1 MDVKNI
7 LYNNPGGNTGVGP
20 KFGQLGFVKAL
31 IFVPAGKQYPTSSI
45 AAFKTALEADILA
58 DLPYNRAF
66 PLQGLVKPTDSSTK
80 PVTETFP
87 DGSIAIV
94 NNGFYDLEYQFLKGG
109 LNLSIALQKSNGKNW
124 WFFIVDDQVTVRGV
138 DAGPGF
144 MTGIN
149 PNLTYTPP
157 AVMNTGT
164 NVAVYST
171 RVNFTP
177 NQLGVDGCFL
187 DFTQDGGL
195 NYLTNLNGLLD
206 VNIYQAAARAA
217 GVFKVGA
224 NVANGSVDLHAEFP
238 SELAVVGAFQ
248 VRNKATGKPLTVTAV
263 ADDPT
268 DNGWS
273 VTVSASDPNYTAG
286 AGTLQISLAGPTE
299 LNGLISGGYESNW
312 LDQ

>member
-7 LYNNPGGNTGVGP
+7 LYLGGGANTGVGQ
-20 KFGQLGFVKAL
+20 KFAQLGFIKGL

-58 DLPYNRAF
+58 DLDYQRAY
-66 PLQGLVKPTDSSTK
+66 PLQGLVKPTDTSTK

-87 DGSIAIV
+87 DGSIAVV
-94 NNGFYDLEYQFLKGG
+94 NDGFYDLEFQFLKGG
-109 LNLSIALQKSNGKNW
+109 NSLSVAMQKNNGRNW
-124 WFFIVDDQVTVRGV
+124 WFFIIDDQVTLRGV
-138 DAGPGF
+138 DAGAGF

-164 NVAVYST
+164 AVAVYST

-177 NQLGVDGCFL
+177 NQLGRDGCFL
-187 DFTQDGGL
+187 DFSQDGGL
-195 NYLTNLNGLLD
+195 NYLTNLSGLLD
-206 VNIYQAAARAA
+206 VNVYQASARAA

-224 NVANGSVDLHAEFP
+224 QTACGTVDLHAEYP
-238 SELAVVGAFQ
+238 SQLAIVGAWR

-263 ADDPT
+263 ADDAA
-268 DNGWS
+268 DGGWS
-273 VTVSASDPNYTAG
+273 VTVSVSDANYSAG
-286 AGTLQISLAGPTE
+286 AGTLEVSLAGPTE
-299 LNGLISGGYESNW
+299 IAALIDGGYEGNW
-312 LDQ
+312 LAQ

>member
-20 KFGQLGFVKAL
+20 KFAQLGFVKGL
-31 IFVPAGKQYPTSSI
+31 IFVPAGMTFPTTSI
-45 AAFKTALEADILA
+45 ADFKAALEAAILE
-58 DLPYNRAF
+58 DLPYNRAY
-66 PLQGLVKPTDSSTK
+66 PLQSLVKPTDSSTK

-109 LNLSIALQKSNGKNW
+109 LNLSIAMQKSNGKNW
-124 WFFIVDDQVTVRGV
+124 WFFIIDDQIALRGV
-138 DAGPGF
+138 DAGPGLIQ
-144 MTGIN
+144 GIN
-149 PNLTYTPP
+149 PNLSYSPP

-177 NQLGVDGCFL
+177 NQINVDGCFL
-187 DFTQDGGL
+187 DFSQDGGL
-195 NYLTNLNGLLD
+195 NYLTNLSGLLD
-206 VNIYQAAARAA
+206 VNVYQAVARAA
-217 GVFKVGA
+217 GVFKIGA
-224 NVANGSVDLHAEFP
+224 KVANGTVDLHDEYP
-238 SELAVVGAFQ
+238 SELAVVGAWR

-263 ADDPT
+263 ADDT
-268 DNGWS
+268 ADGGWT

-286 AGTLQISLAGPTE
+286 AGTLEVNLAGPTAI
-299 LNGLISGGYESNW
+299 NGLIEGGYEGEW
-312 LDQ
+312 LSQ

>member
-20 KFGQLGFVKAL
+20 KFNQLGFVKGL
-31 IFVPAGKQYPTSSI
+31 IFVPAGKQYPTDSVANLK
-45 AAFKTALEADILA
+45 AAIEADIIA
-58 DLPYNRAF
+58 DLPYLRAY

-94 NNGFYDLEYQFLKGG
+94 NQGFYDIEYQFLKGG
-109 LNLSIALQKSNGKNW
+109 LNLSVAMQKSNGKNW
-124 WFFIVDDQVTVRGV
+124 WFFIIDDQVALRGV

-149 PNLTYTPP
+149 PNLVFTPP

-164 NVAVYST
+164 NVAVYGT

-177 NQLGVDGCFL
+177 DQVNVNGCFV
-187 DFTQDGGL
+187 DFSGYGGL
-195 NYLTNLNGLLD
+195 NYLTGLSGLLD
-206 VNIYQAAARAA
+206 VNVYQAAARAA

-224 NVANGSVDLHAEFP
+224 NLANGSVDLHAEFP
-238 SELAVVGAFQ
+238 SELAVVSAWA

-273 VTVSASDPNYTAG
+273 VTVSVSDPNYTAG
-286 AGTLQISLAGPTE
+286 ADTLEVSLAGPTE
-299 LNGLISGGYESNW
+299 TNALIGGGYESNW
-312 LDQ
+312 LSQ

>member
-7 LYNNPGGNTGVGP
+7 LYNNTGGNTGVGQ
-20 KFGQLGFVKAL
+20 KFAQLGFVKGL
-31 IFVPAGKQYPTSSI
+31 IFVPAGMTFTTASI
-45 AAFKTALEADILA
+45 AAFKAALEAAIIA
-58 DLPYNRAF
+58 DLAYQRAY
-66 PLQGLVKPTDSSTK
+66 PLQSLVKPTDSSTK

-109 LNLSIALQKSNGKNW
+109 NGLSVAMQKNNGRNW
-124 WFFIVDDQVTVRGV
+124 WFFIIDDQVCLRGV
-138 DAGPGF
+138 DAGPGLIQ
-144 MTGIN
+144 GIN
-149 PNLTYTPP
+149 PNLSYTPP

-177 NQLGVDGCFL
+177 NQLGIDGAFL
-187 DFTQDGGL
+187 DFSEDGGL
-195 NYLTNLNGLLD
+195 NYLTNLSGLLD
-206 VNIYQAAARAA
+206 VNVTQAGARAA

-224 NVANGSVDLHAEFP
+224 LVANGTVDLHAEFP
-238 SELAVVGAFQ
+238 ADLAVVGAWQ

-263 ADDPT
+263 ADDPA

-273 VTVSASDPNYTAG
+273 VTVSASDPNYTATVG
-286 AGTLQISLAGPTE
+286 GLEVSLAGPTE
-299 LNGLISGGYESNW
+299 INGLIGGGYEGNW
-312 LDQ
+312 LSQ